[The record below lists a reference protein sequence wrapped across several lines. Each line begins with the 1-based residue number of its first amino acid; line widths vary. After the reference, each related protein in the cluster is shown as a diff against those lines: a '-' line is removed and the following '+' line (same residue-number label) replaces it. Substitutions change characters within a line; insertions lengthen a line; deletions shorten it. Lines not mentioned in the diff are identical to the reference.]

1 MRTYDEIMEQLHS
14 RPRYSRKKDL
24 DRITNLM
31 AALGNVQ
38 NELRFVHVAGT
49 NGKGS
54 VSALTAAALQ
64 QAGYRVGLFTSP
76 FLKEFEERIRMNGQL
91 IPKEDLCR
99 LAEQVFAV
107 QQRLEDEGGDAANEF
122 EITTAIGMLW
132 FYEQKCDYVVL
143 EVGLGGRLD
152 ATNVIAPQA
161 CCCITSIGL
170 DHTLQLGN
178 TIEQVAGE
186 KAGIIKAGSK
196 VVTPYNQDPSALRVL
211 EDKCREVGAE
221 LVVTKAPS
229 DIALNPEETFYRYG
243 NLPVSIPLAG
253 RHQVANSTVAFELCR
268 CLGLEDE
275 TILAGFA
282 KVFWPGRLQVLSKS
296 PWMVLDCAH
305 NPPGI
310 AALEDALDTLYPGKP
325 LTVMMAMMQ
334 DKDYAPCVHV
344 IAGKASHFVATT
356 LDMPR
361 ALGAE
366 ELANTAAEICKDVTA
381 ETDLMAALTLARE
394 KTPENGLILICGSV
408 YLAGEILR
416 IADTPSYSDKF

>member
-1 MRTYDEIMEQLHS
+1 MRSYDVIMEQLHA
-14 RPRYSRKKDL
+14 RPRYAKKKDL

-31 AALGNVQ
+31 AALGDVQ
-38 NELRFVHVAGT
+38 KHLCFVHVAGT

-54 VSALTAAALQ
+54 VSALTAAALR
-64 QAGYRVGLFTSP
+64 QAGHRVGLFTSP
-76 FLKEFEERIRMNGQL
+76 FLVDFEERIRVNDEL

-99 LAEQVFAV
+99 LAERVFAV
-107 QQRLEDEGGDAANEF
+107 QEQLEREGGDAANEF

-152 ATNVIAPQA
+152 ATNVIDAPA

-170 DHTLQLGN
+170 DHTLQLGD
-178 TIEQVAGE
+178 TIELVAGE
-186 KAGIIKAGSK
+186 KAGIIKPGSR
-196 VVTPYNQDPSALRVL
+196 VVTPYDQDPAALAVLQNKCEEMGAELIITDVPQASSLAPTQTSYQYGALRVS
-211 EDKCREVGAE
+211 V
-221 LVVTKAPS
+221 
-229 DIALNPEETFYRYG
+229 
-243 NLPVSIPLAG
+243 PLAG
-253 RHQVANSTVAFELCR
+253 AHQITNSACALEICR
-268 CLGLEDE
+268 VLGLDDE

-282 KVFWPGRLQVLSKS
+282 KAYWPGRLQVLSRK

-310 AALEDALDTLYPGKP
+310 AALQNALDALYPERP
-325 LTVMMAMMQ
+325 LTVVMAMMQ
-334 DKDYAPCVHV
+334 DKDYAPCVH
-344 IAGKASHFVATT
+344 ALAKRAAHFVATT

-366 ELANTAAEICKDVTA
+366 ELVNTAGADCPDTA
-381 ETDLMAALTLARE
+381 FVQDLMGALALARE
-394 KTPENGLILICGSV
+394 KTADDGLILICGSV

-416 IADTPSYSDKF
+416 IAATPSFSDKI